1 MTEQFTVVNSTES
14 GTQSVQV
21 GVPQGS
27 VLGPTLFA
35 IFSSNLPS
43 CVASGETYMYA
54 DDITVYCVGNNEDIT
69 VSLLNRVLAELYE

>member
-27 VLGPTLFA
+27 VLGPTD
-35 IFSSNLPS
+35 LPS